1 MAMLDQ
7 KIFDSKCR
15 PSFPDKKEKI
25 FGYLLGPVG
34 AQLLYFLIGTWLNV
48 YYTDVLKLTDLNPRF
63 LFLFPLISGIVV
75 VAFNLVFGFL
85 IDRTKTKQGKARP
98 YILLSAL
105 LLPISGSLLFL
116 IPEGNDMAEY
126 VLICLS
132 YNLFFAIVF
141 AMYNSSYNLLVPLSS
156 RNSKTRNALST
167 LANLGLM
174 LGQAI
179 GSLFPALVFPLI
191 GTDKMLWFYAMMGFS
206 ILCLPFTLLQY
217 YHTRERVSEENG
229 SADEAVDK
237 KIPLKE
243 QLKVV
248 LKDRYWWILI
258 LYTLVFQLGLA
269 FKNASAA
276 YYCNWVIGAKYNDGY
291 TMMLFNI
298 VGGLSLAIGAA
309 IINPLTKKFSKQQLM
324 VWGFVFYALG
334 DALCWVISYPGWFS
348 LDHAAMLSI
357 VLVGQFIKNAGA
369 IPCVYI
375 WMSLVGDVLDHL
387 EWKAGF
393 RCDGITVS
401 LNTIFALFMPILG
414 TAIINKLLADY
425 GYVAPSGDL
434 AADQSLVQNSTLQM
448 VLDSCCVGAEV
459 ISSLI
464 IVVLISFL
472 NVEKNLAKEQAEILE
487 RHKQAV
493 IAAGGIW
500 VSPEEKAKQDEA
512 EFDRLSE
519 EADLAALE
527 KKCEKKHLDFETEKQ
542 AYLAKK
548 AAKKP
553 QEAK

>member
-1 MAMLDQ
+1 MAILDK

-15 PSFPDKKEKI
+15 PAFPDKKEKI
-25 FGYLLGPVG
+25 FGYLLGPIG

-48 YYTDVLKLTDLNPRF
+48 YYTDVLKLTDLNPQF
-63 LFLFPLISGIVV
+63 LFYFPLISGIVV
-75 VAFNLVFGFL
+75 VIFNLVFGVL

-98 YILLSAL
+98 YILLSAF

-141 AMYNSSYNLLVPLSS
+141 AIYNSSYNLLVPLSS

-179 GSLFPALVFPLI
+179 GSLFPTLIYPYI
-191 GTDKMLWFYAMMGFS
+191 GTDKMLWFYAMMGMS
-206 ILCLPFTLLQY
+206 IICLPFTLLQY

-229 SADEAVDK
+229 SIAEAVDK
-237 KIPLKE
+237 KVPLKE

-269 FKNASAA
+269 FKNASVA
-276 YYCNWVIGAKYNDGY
+276 YYCNWVIGASYNDGH
-291 TMMLFNI
+291 TMLLFNL
-298 VGGLSLAIGAA
+298 VGGFSLAIGAA

-401 LNTIFALFMPILG
+401 INTIFALFMPILG

-425 GYVAPSGDL
+425 GYVTPVSG
-434 AADQSLVQNSTLQM
+434 QTITQNSTLQM

-464 IVVLISFL
+464 IVVLMSFL
-472 NVEKNLAKEQAEILE
+472 NVEKNLAQEQTEIQE

-493 IAAGGIW
+493 IAAGGVW
-500 VSPEEKAKQDEA
+500 VSPEEKAKADEA

-519 EADLAALE
+519 GADLATLE
-527 KKCEKKHLDFETEKQ
+527 KKCEKKHLDFAAEKQ